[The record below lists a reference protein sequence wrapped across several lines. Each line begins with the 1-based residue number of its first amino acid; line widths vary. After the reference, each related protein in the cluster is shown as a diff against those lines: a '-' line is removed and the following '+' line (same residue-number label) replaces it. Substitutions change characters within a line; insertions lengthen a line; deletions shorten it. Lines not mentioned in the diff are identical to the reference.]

1 MSVLYDQTCETV
13 WAATSSNRSN
23 ANFGLNFHLAI
34 LLKNFIGRSASMT
47 RYPSLTR
54 NAPFGSQI
62 EERFVPRLEVEQA
75 ISKLVQDEIGK
86 RQYYRPIYSLHKW

>member
-1 MSVLYDQTCETV
+1 
-13 WAATSSNRSN
+13 
-23 ANFGLNFHLAI
+23 
-34 LLKNFIGRSASMT
+34 MT